1 MLRTPKHTLRHTIAR
16 LKESKVLENYSYMT
30 TLSMISAVISLIIY
44 PYVIR
49 VTGKDAYGAYA
60 YALTIAFYF
69 QIIVDFGFDSP
80 AAKAIVAAKDNKAER
95 SRILSAIVLCKCGLY
110 AICCGIFAAM
120 TWLLPFMR
128 EHFWLCIITF
138 VQIFFLS
145 LLPSWY
151 FQGMKNMKRITIIN
165 LVYRLL
171 TLPFIFIFV
180 HNTDDILIYALI
192 VAISLI
198 AGTIT
203 AFVSLYREG
212 IRLCIVPPREL
223 RPYMADALPFFLSGL
238 AGNIKSTLVKTV
250 IKNSFGLA
258 EVAIYDLAEKIIAI
272 PRLFTQSINQ
282 ALFPEVVGRATPSL
296 VRRIL
301 RYERGIGG
309 GIALIV
315 AALAYPAV
323 YVLGGTTMLEAAP
336 ISMILSLTIYSWLVT
351 GAYLNFVFVPNNKYY
366 YITRNQIVALV
377 SCLAF
382 IGIGLWI
389 EHSMLCLAVAI
400 SLSGLVEVVYCRIVS
415 HRMKLL

>member
-1 MLRTPKHTLRHTIAR
+1 MPDKIRHTIQR
-16 LKESKVLENYSYMT
+16 LRESKVLENYSYMT
-30 TLSMISAVISLIIY
+30 SLSMISAVISLIIY

-49 VTGKDAYGAYA
+49 VTGKEAYGAYA

-80 AAKAIVAAKDNKAER
+80 AAKAIVGAKDNIVER
-95 SRILSAIVLCKCGLY
+95 SRILSSIILCKSGLY
-110 AICCGIFAAM
+110 AVCCLIFGTM

-128 EHFWLCIITF
+128 EQFWLCIITF
-138 VQIFFLS
+138 VQIFFQS

-151 FQGMKNMKRITIIN
+151 FQGMKDMKRITIIN

-180 HNTDDILIYALI
+180 HHTEDILAYALI

-198 AGTIT
+198 AGTVT
-203 AFVSLYREG
+203 AFISLYKEG
-212 IRLCIVPPREL
+212 VRLCWVPLRDL

-238 AGNIKSTLVKTV
+238 AGNIKSTLVKTIV
-250 IKNSFGLA
+250 KNSFGLA
-258 EVAIYDLAEKIIAI
+258 EVAIYDLAEKIISI

-296 VRRIL
+296 VKRIL
-301 RYERGIGG
+301 RYERGIGAV
-309 GIALIV
+309 IAIV
-315 AALAYPAV
+315 VTALAYPAV
-323 YVLGGTTMLEAAP
+323 YILGGSTMLQAVP
-336 ISMILSLTIYSWLVT
+336 IAMILSVTIYSWLVT
-351 GAYLNFVFVPNNKYY
+351 GAFLNFVFVPNNKYY
-366 YITRNQIVALV
+366 YITRNQIVALI

-389 EHSMLCLAVAI
+389 EHSMLCLAAAI
-400 SLSGLVEVVYCRIVS
+400 SLSGLVEIVYCRIVS
-415 HRMKLL
+415 QRMKLL